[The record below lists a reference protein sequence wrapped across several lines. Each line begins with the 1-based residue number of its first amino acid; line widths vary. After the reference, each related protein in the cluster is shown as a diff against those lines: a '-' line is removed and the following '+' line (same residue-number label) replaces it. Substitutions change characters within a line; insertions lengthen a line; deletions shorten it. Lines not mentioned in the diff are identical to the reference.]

1 MRFLEV
7 WIIVDLEG
15 YHFQHDWWRSIK
27 GVDAGVERLWK
38 LMLVVENCLIFSTR
52 EIGHVG

>member
-1 MRFLEV
+1 M
-7 WIIVDLEG
+7 DLEG